1 VTSVSKTIDPPAGSQ
16 PRASQRPA
24 TRRPG
29 ARPGGTAFAPVEAF
43 LGGYDPTAAGATLA
57 ERLTAGR
64 SDPINLLSLVLAIA
78 VATVTVLRGP
88 GDPGPPLVATVAFV
102 AIEAMLAT
110 ISGRR
115 TFAWVSATRFA
126 LALGYI
132 VLADLLVDPSGTWP
146 FNALM
151 IPVVALAAAQSRAAG
166 WLTVGAVVLA
176 FVPGFLMGEH
186 STDLSRRLIAWT
198 FAAGLTAVGTRRVV
212 SSLERSRDH
221 LRRTQKVQRRQSR
234 QLVAVE
240 RVGEI
245 LAREGPSPV
254 ALDSVVGLLVETF
267 GYQYPS
273 IYTWD
278 GTELRLGAQRNYAT
292 PIESFPTDKGVI
304 GRVARTRAAVFL
316 PDVRDDPDYISAEG
330 GVMGEISVPLLGQG
344 DLLGV
349 LNVEMPG
356 PRRLDRNDF
365 ATLKIVADRLA
376 VALALGRERQKLT
389 ERARL
394 MDSLVT
400 FSRTLGG
407 SLDPAAVSVQVVSG
421 ASQVIAADMVLLT
434 LHDGATGDFR
444 VNQVRGGD
452 PGVLGIAIR
461 SGEGVTGR
469 AIAAG
474 RVLVEDRQ
482 ARSDRPRAAMAA
494 RLADELAAMAAPLRA
509 EQDVLGALS
518 WFREDL
524 AQPFTDQ
531 EQEVASLL
539 AAQVALAIANAELHH
554 ATEVQAVTDA
564 LTGLANRR
572 HFDASMARA
581 EAGRQRLPVADRR
594 AVAAVIFDL
603 DHFGQVNKLHGHRLG
618 DRVLEGFGEVIRAR
632 VRAADLAARY
642 GGEEFVVILEGAT
655 LGEATRLAD
664 EIRTAFED
672 LRFDLPDGNQLA
684 ATVSAG
690 CASLAPEEVAMAALI
705 ERADVGLAMA
715 KSSGRNRV
723 VAA

>member
-1 VTSVSKTIDPPAGSQ
+1 MTSVSKPIDPPAGSQ
-16 PRASQRPA
+16 GRTSRPPA
-24 TRRPG
+24 TRPGDATFAPVDAFLAGYHPSG
-29 ARPGGTAFAPVEAF
+29 ARP
-43 LGGYDPTAAGATLA
+43 TLA
-57 ERLTAGR
+57 ARLAAGR
-64 SDPINLLSLVLAIA
+64 SDPINLLSIVLALA
-78 VATVTVLRGP
+78 VATVTILRGP
-88 GDPGPPLVATVAFV
+88 TDPRPPLVATAAFV

-110 ISGRR
+110 IGGRR
-115 TFAWVSATRFA
+115 AFTWVSVVRFA

-186 STDLSRRLIAWT
+186 STDLSRRLIAWC
-198 FAAGLTAVGTRRVV
+198 FAAGVTAIGTRRVV

-245 LAREGPSPV
+245 LAREGPSPT

-267 GYQYPS
+267 GYRYPS

-304 GRVARTRAAVFL
+304 GRVARTREAVFL
-316 PDVRDDPDYISAEG
+316 PDIRDDPDYIAADSD
-330 GVMGEISVPLLGQG
+330 VVGEISVPMLGQG

-356 PRRLDRNDF
+356 PHRLDRNDF

-376 VALALGRERQKLT
+376 VSLALGRERQKLT

-394 MDSLVT
+394 MDALVT

-407 SLDPAAVSVQVVSG
+407 SLDPAAVSAQVVSG

-434 LHDGATGDFR
+434 LRDGNTGEFR
-444 VNQVRGGD
+444 VKQVRGGD
-452 PGVLGIAIR
+452 AGVLGIAIR

-469 AIAAG
+469 AIERG
-474 RVLVEDRQ
+474 RVVVEDRLPR
-482 ARSDRPRAAMAA
+482 ADRPRAAIAA
-494 RLADELAAMAAPLRA
+494 HLADELAAMAAPLRA
-509 EQDVLGALS
+509 DQDTLGALS

-524 AQPFTDQ
+524 ATPFTEQ

-539 AAQVALAIANAELHH
+539 AAQVALALANAELHH

-572 HFDASMARA
+572 HFDASIARV
-581 EAGRQRLPVADRR
+581 EAGRQRDAAEDRR
-594 AVAAVIFDL
+594 ALAAVIFDL
-603 DHFGQVNKLHGHRLG
+603 DHFGQVNKLHGHRFG
-618 DRVLEGFGEVIRAR
+618 DRILTAFGEVLRAR
-632 VRAADLAARY
+632 VRATDLAARY

-655 LGEATRLAD
+655 LSGATHLAD
-664 EIRTAFED
+664 EIRTAFEG
-672 LRFDLPDGNQLA
+672 LRFDLPDGSQLA

-690 CASLAPEEVAMAALI
+690 CSALTPDEVAMTGLI

-715 KSSGRNRV
+715 KASGRNRV

>member
-1 VTSVSKTIDPPAGSQ
+1 M
-16 PRASQRPA
+16 
-24 TRRPG
+24 
-29 ARPGGTAFAPVEAF
+29 RPGGTAFAPVDAF
-43 LGGYDPTAAGATLA
+43 LAGYDSTARPTLAAGMSAV
-57 ERLTAGR
+57 RN
-64 SDPINLLSLVLAIA
+64 DPINLLSVVLALA
-78 VATVTVLRGP
+78 VATVTVVRGP
-88 GDPGPPLVATVAFV
+88 ADPWPSLVATAAFV
-102 AIEAMLAT
+102 LLEAMLAT
-110 ISGRR
+110 IPGRR
-115 TFAWVSATRFA
+115 AFAWVSAVRFA

-132 VLADLLVDPSGTWP
+132 VLADLLVDPTGTWP

-151 IPVVALAAAQSRAAG
+151 IPVVALAAAQSRAAA
-166 WLTVGAVVLA
+166 WLTVGAVILA
-176 FVPGFLMGEH
+176 FLPGLVMGEH
-186 STDLSRRLIAWT
+186 GTDLARRLIAWS
-198 FAAGLTAVGTRRVV
+198 FAAGVTAIGTRQVV

-245 LAREGPSPV
+245 LAREGPSPA

-278 GTELRLGAQRNYAT
+278 GTALRLGAQRNYAT

-304 GRVARTRAAVFL
+304 GRVARTREAVFL

-330 GVMGEISVPLLGQG
+330 GVIGEISVPLLGQG

-356 PRRLDRNDF
+356 PRRLDGNDF

-376 VALALGRERQKLT
+376 VALALGRERQNLT

-394 MDSLVT
+394 MDALVT

-407 SLDPAAVSVQVVSG
+407 SLDPAAVSAQVVSG

-434 LHDGATGDFR
+434 LRDGKTGDFR

-452 PGVLGIAIR
+452 AALLGIAIR

-469 AIAAG
+469 AIEG
-474 RVLVEDRQ
+474 DRVVVEDRQ
-482 ARSDRPRAAMAA
+482 ARSDRPRAAIAA

-509 EQDVLGALS
+509 DQDVLGALS

-524 AQPFTDQ
+524 ATPFTDQ
-531 EQEVASLL
+531 EQEVASLV
-539 AAQVALAIANAELHH
+539 AAQVALALANAELHH

-572 HFDASMARA
+572 HFDASIARM
-581 EAGRQRLPVADRR
+581 EASRQRVPAAERR
-594 AVAAVIFDL
+594 ALAAVIFDL
-603 DHFGQVNKLHGHRLG
+603 DHFGQVNKRHGHRFG
-618 DRVLEGFGEVIRAR
+618 DRILTAFGGVISAR
-632 VRAADLAARY
+632 VRATDLAARY
-642 GGEEFVVILEGAT
+642 GGEEFVVILDGAT
-655 LGEATRLAD
+655 LSGATHLAD
-664 EIRTAFED
+664 EIRTAFEE
-672 LRFDLPDGNQLA
+672 LRFELPDGKQLA
-684 ATVSAG
+684 ASVSAG
-690 CASLAPEEVAMAALI
+690 CSALTPEEVAMTGLI

-715 KSSGRNRV
+715 KSAGRNRV

>member
-1 VTSVSKTIDPPAGSQ
+1 MHG
-16 PRASQRPA
+16 PA
-24 TRRPG
+24 T
-29 ARPGGTAFAPVEAF
+29 RPGGTAFAPVDAF
-43 LGGYDPTAAGATLA
+43 LAGYASTDARPTLA
-57 ERLTAGR
+57 ARMSAAR
-64 SDPINLLSLVLAIA
+64 NDPINLLSVVLALA
-78 VATVTVLRGP
+78 VATVTVVRGP
-88 GDPGPPLVATVAFV
+88 ADPWPSLAATAAFV
-102 AIEAMLAT
+102 LLEAMLAT
-110 ISGRR
+110 IPGRR
-115 TFAWVSATRFA
+115 AFAWFSAVRFA

-132 VLADLLVDPSGTWP
+132 VLADLLVDPTGTWP

-151 IPVVALAAAQSRAAG
+151 IPVVALAAAQSRAAA
-166 WLTVGAVVLA
+166 WLTVGAVILA
-176 FVPGFLMGEH
+176 FLPGFVMGEH
-186 STDLSRRLIAWT
+186 GTDLARRLIAWS
-198 FAAGLTAVGTRRVV
+198 FAAGVTAIGTRQVV

-245 LAREGPSPV
+245 LAREGPSPA
-254 ALDSVVGLLVETF
+254 ALDSVVGLLVQTF

-278 GTELRLGAQRNYAT
+278 GAALRLGAQRNYAT

-304 GRVARTRAAVFL
+304 GRVARTREAVFL
-316 PDVRDDPDYISAEG
+316 PDARDDPDYISAEG
-330 GVMGEISVPLLGQG
+330 GVIGEISVPLLGQG

-356 PRRLDRNDF
+356 PRRLDGNDF

-376 VALALGRERQKLT
+376 VALALGRERQNLT

-394 MDSLVT
+394 MDALVT

-407 SLDPAAVSVQVVSG
+407 SLDPAAVSAQVVSG

-434 LHDGATGDFR
+434 LRDGKTGDFR

-452 PGVLGIAIR
+452 GALLGIAIR

-469 AIAAG
+469 AIEG
-474 RVLVEDRQ
+474 DRVVIEDRQ
-482 ARSDRPRAAMAA
+482 ARSDRPRAAIAA

-509 EQDVLGALS
+509 DQDVLGALS

-524 AQPFTDQ
+524 ATPFTDQ
-531 EQEVASLL
+531 EQEVASLV
-539 AAQVALAIANAELHH
+539 AAQVALALANAELHH

-572 HFDASMARA
+572 HFDASIARM
-581 EAGRQRLPVADRR
+581 EASRQRVPAAERR
-594 AVAAVIFDL
+594 ALAAVIFDL
-603 DHFGQVNKLHGHRLG
+603 DHFGQVNKLHGHRFG
-618 DRVLEGFGEVIRAR
+618 DRILTAFGEVISAR
-632 VRAADLAARY
+632 VRATDLAARY
-642 GGEEFVVILEGAT
+642 GGEEFVVILDGAT
-655 LGEATRLAD
+655 LSGATHLAD
-664 EIRTAFED
+664 EIRTAFEA
-672 LRFDLPDGNQLA
+672 LRFELPDGKQLA

-690 CASLAPEEVAMAALI
+690 CSALTPYEVAMTGLI

-715 KSSGRNRV
+715 KASGRNRV